1 MKRIVSFRVNG
12 DPVEVAVRP
21 EATLL
26 EVLRNDLGLTGT
38 KEGCGSGDCG
48 ACTILLDGEPVN
60 ACLLLAPEAEGT
72 SVETIEGLVDHPV
85 QRAFMDRGAI
95 QCGFCTPGAILSAK
109 ALIDRNPHPTR
120 DEAARAMSG
129 NLCRCTGYKK
139 ILEAV
144 VHWDEAVES
153 PPGTAPGKAGGVVVG
168 RRVPRID
175 AAELASG
182 RAVFTDDISLPG
194 MLYGKIL
201 TSPHAHARVVSIDT
215 SRAEAVEGVK
225 AVITAADVPETLYG
239 VSPARYDEQVLA
251 VDRVRYVGDEVAA
264 VAAVDEATCMR
275 ALELIDVEYEILPAV
290 FDPFEAMEDGAPQ
303 LHDHPR
309 FKNNINTR
317 VDWHFGDVEEGFAE
331 ADLVREH
338 TFTGNRVYQQPME
351 PHCAVARW
359 EPGDR
364 LTLWTSTQVVHYV
377 QHQMGRLLEIPEGDV
392 RVVMTHCGGG
402 FGGKAE
408 VNPLEICAT
417 LMSRKTGKPVKMRYT
432 REEMIRHGRGR
443 HKQSVKMKIGV
454 KRDGTITAV
463 HEEAV
468 LEGGAYSSFGIV
480 AVYYAGAMV
489 PTLYRMPHFRFD
501 GYRVYTNL
509 PACGAMR
516 GHGCPHPR
524 FAFEGVLDMLAEE
537 LGMDPIEL
545 RLKNAM
551 QPNSKTV
558 NDLDVGSCELEA
570 CLETVRER
578 SGWEE
583 KRGKLP
589 RGRGIGIGCG
599 GFVSGAGYPI
609 YRSKF
614 PHSNAMIRVAEDGHA
629 ATLFIGEADIG
640 QGSNTVLS
648 QVAAEAM
655 GIDYAAMRIVA
666 ADTERTPRGLGTY
679 SSRVTLMGGNACRM
693 AGDDVK
699 SQVLEAAASILEVPA
714 ADLDAAGGQVFS
726 TGDRSR
732 SMPWAEAAARHF
744 SEQGPL
750 VGKGWYSPPEALGGG
765 HKGSTVGTSPAYS
778 FSACVAEVEVD
789 METGQ
794 VTVTKITD
802 AHDVGTPINPMS
814 VEGQC
819 EGAGVM
825 MLSEALLED
834 VMFDDEGRIKNP
846 SLHDYLIAT
855 SCDAPEMD
863 STVVPSYE
871 PQGPYGAK
879 ECGEG
884 STLPVIG
891 AIANAVS
898 EAIGARVS
906 ELPITPERV
915 RAMIRRQEES

>member
-1 MKRIVSFRVNG
+1 MKQLLSFRVNG
-12 DPVEVAVRP
+12 DATEVAVSP
-21 EATLL
+21 QATLL
-26 EVLRNDLGLTGT
+26 DVIRNDLGLTGA

-48 ACTILLDGEPVN
+48 TCTVLLDGDPVN
-60 ACLLLAPEAEGT
+60 ACLVLALEVEGRN
-72 SVETIEGLVDHPV
+72 VETIEGLVDHPV
-85 QRAFMDRGAI
+85 QKAFIAHGAI
-95 QCGFCTPGAILSAK
+95 QCGFCTPGAVLSAK
-109 ALIDRNPHPTR
+109 ALIDRNPRPTR
-120 DEAARAMSG
+120 EEAARYMSG
-129 NLCRCTGYKK
+129 NLCRCTGYQK

-144 VHWDEAVES
+144 VHWDE
-153 PPGTAPGKAGGVVVG
+153 PPEVPASTEHVVVG
-168 RRVPRID
+168 QRVPRID
-175 AAELASG
+175 APELASG
-182 RAVFTDDISLPG
+182 RAVFTDDIRLPG

-201 TSPHAHARVVSIDT
+201 TSPHAHARILKIDT
-215 SRAEAVEGVK
+215 SKAEALEGVK
-225 AVITAADVPETLYG
+225 AVLTAADVPETFYG

-251 VDRVRYVGDEVAA
+251 NDRVRYVGDEVAA
-264 VAAVDEATCMR
+264 VAAVDERTCLE
-275 ALELIDVEYEILPAV
+275 ALELIEVEYEILPAV
-290 FDPFEAMEDGAPQ
+290 FDPFEAMKDGAPQ

-331 ADLVREH
+331 ADVVREH

-359 EPGDR
+359 ESGDR
-364 LTLWTSTQVVHYV
+364 LTLWSSTQVVHYV
-377 QHQMGRLLEIPEGDV
+377 QHQMSRLLEIPEGDV
-392 RVVMTHCGGG
+392 RVIMTHCGGG

-417 LMSRKTGKPVKMRYT
+417 LFSRKTGMPVKMRYT
-432 REEMIRHGRGR
+432 REEMIRHVRGR
-443 HKQSVKMKIGV
+443 HKQYIKMKIGV
-454 KRDGTITAV
+454 KRDGSITAV
-463 HEEAV
+463 QEEAV

-489 PTLYRMPHFRFD
+489 PTLYDLPAFKYD

-524 FAFEGVLDMLAEE
+524 FAFEGVLDMLAED

-558 NDLDVGSCELEA
+558 NELDVGSCEMEA
-570 CLETVRER
+570 CLHAVRER

-583 KRGKLP
+583 KKGKLP
-589 RGRGIGIGCG
+589 PGKGIGIGCG

-609 YRSKF
+609 YRSNF
-614 PHSNAMIRVAEDGHA
+614 PHSNAMIRVAEDGEA
-629 ATLFIGEADIG
+629 ATLFVGEADIG

-648 QVAAEAM
+648 QIAAEAM
-655 GIDYAAMRIVA
+655 GIEFGAMRIVA
-666 ADTERTPRGLGTY
+666 ADTELTPRGLGTY

-693 AGDDVK
+693 AGEEVK
-699 SQVLEAAASILEVPA
+699 QQVLEAASELLEVPA
-714 ADLDAAGGQVFS
+714 EELDAGRARVYVKADPERGI
-726 TGDRSR
+726 
-732 SMPWAEAAARHF
+732 PWAEAAARHF
-744 SEQGPL
+744 SVKGPL
-750 VGKGWYSPPEALGGG
+750 VGKGWYSPPEQLGGK

-778 FSACVAEVEVD
+778 FSACVAEVDVD
-789 METGQ
+789 RQTGK
-794 VTVTKITD
+794 VTVTKLTD
-802 AHDVGTPINPMS
+802 SHDVGTAINPMA

-819 EGAGVM
+819 EGACVM

-834 VMFDDEGRIKNP
+834 VIFDDEGRIRNP

-855 SCDAPEMD
+855 AGDAPEMD
-863 STVVPSYE
+863 STIVPSYE
-871 PQGPYGAK
+871 PKGPYGGK

-898 EAIGARVS
+898 DAIGVRVT

-915 RAMIRRQEES
+915 RELIRKKES